1 MNKTTWIGVI
11 GLGLLPLLTA
21 CGEEDLTSVRLKVNA
36 DHSGLITTSAVAVP
50 ERVAFEKGMKGA
62 TWTDRVGVV
71 AATGSF
77 DSISRLA
84 IGDISF
90 DVEVSDHGMVSME
103 VVVPL
108 GAAVQWVQLIAPMSP
123 EQRAES
129 ARAFDPNG
137 RLKTLGSTFKLVIEL
152 PNDVVATGL
161 TPHLLGVTTSS
172 DGHEAVLLVAVDT
185 ALAAH
190 GSLRWHV
197 TWMQQGGSGQ

>member
-1 MNKTTWIGVI
+1 MTKTTWIGVI
-11 GLGLLPLLTA
+11 GLSLLPLLAA
-21 CGEEDLTSVRLKVNA
+21 CGEEDLTSVRLKLNA
-36 DHSGLITTSAVAVP
+36 DHSGTITASSVAVP
-50 ERVAFEKGMKGA
+50 ERAGFEQGMKGA

-90 DVEVSDHGMVSME
+90 DVEVTDHGMVSME
-103 VVVPL
+103 VVIPL
-108 GAAVQWVQLIAPMSP
+108 GAAVRWPQLVAPMSP

-129 ARAFDPNG
+129 ARAFDPDG
-137 RLKTLGSTFKLVIEL
+137 RVKALGSTFKLLIDL
-152 PNDVVATGL
+152 PSDVVATGI
-161 TPHLLGVTTSS
+161 TPHLLGVTASS
-172 DGHEAVLLVAVDT
+172 EGDEAVLLVSVDT

-197 TWMQQGGSGQ
+197 TWMQ